1 MTLIVMRRNYDVNS
15 NDLVMGIWIFVLNS
29 QYFPVFYKCL
39 VISSGGKNVL
49 ERLTD
54 RLND

>member
-15 NDLVMGIWIFVLNS
+15 NDLVMGIWIFFFNS
-29 QYFPVFYKCL
+29 QYFSVFYKCL

-49 ERLTD
+49 ESLTD